1 LIAQSTS
8 CLVSINTLFTAVGP
22 PAGVICL
29 LRLYVLLM
37 SKSKLYLKKLD
48 NKNQNISFKK
58 NLREALNKINQK

>member
-1 LIAQSTS
+1 MIKGSS
-8 CLVSINTLFTAVGP
+8 DLFEYDNE
-22 PAGVICL
+22 IEIFL
-29 LRLYVLLM
+29 NI